1 MIRTLRITSII
12 AAILATVLLVLP
24 AVYGVRSD
32 PKIEELLKAP
42 DALDSFTASK
52 GQGPAKDEGQ
62 VSPLVKQAVDFA
74 RYLNPPPPPPS
85 LLPPPIVAAASAEP
99 APTAPVSVKF
109 DLVGTSYYASHP
121 ELSLALIDEPGKGLH
136 WVRQGES
143 ISHLTIEKVSDG
155 SITVR
160 DGQSTSEMAVKVDE
174 QWRNLVK
181 GAASEAKPPAPAG
194 APTGRP
200 PSTRGPDVAALR
212 RGRSGTPA
220 AARPRGIGAEAN
232 APGKIGAKS
241 DAIQPA
247 SPSSTVSPPPP
258 RQAGGETGGTPAAK
272 SGAALVTQTQPVP
285 EPAPDKI
292 REMPGEENAAANV
305 LPPPPP
311 TQKDLVHQ
319 RLMDEVKASRITPD
333 EAVRMEQ
340 LAETL
345 EQLEEIQKQKSAQP
359 QGGANPPES
368 NTPPDANQT

>member
-42 DALDSFTASK
+42 DALDSFAASK

-85 LLPPPIVAAASAEP
+85 LLPPPIVAAASEP

-143 ISHLTIEKVSDG
+143 ISHLTIEKVSGG

-160 DGQSTSEMAVKVDE
+160 DGQRTSEMTVKVDE

-181 GAASEAKPPAPAG
+181 GAAPEAKPPAPAG

-212 RGRSGTPA
+212 RGRSGPPA

-247 SPSSTVSPPPP
+247 SPSLTVSPP
-258 RQAGGETGGTPAAK
+258 GTPAAK

-292 REMPGEENAAANV
+292 REMPGEENAAASV
-305 LPPPPP
+305 SPPPPP